1 MANTGWVSAL
11 WTTWWSSW
19 RCGRGRWMK
28 SLTPTHRPAQRT
40 SEPVLH
46 GTAACWL
53 GPVHTYTLPH
63 LSTVCSCF
71 LCHYCWGVFFFF
83 FFHFW
88 VHSFLSSIL
97 SSWFTCLCTVFL
109 VCHIASFCLSCMSL
123 YILFFFSPPPLCTL
137 FVLSICSLL
146 SQSLYHFYFLVCLIC
161 WNGWRLIPV
170 HFIYAQFY

>member
-1 MANTGWVSAL
+1 
-11 WTTWWSSW
+11 
-19 RCGRGRWMK
+19 MK
-28 SLTPTHRPAQRT
+28 SLTPTRRPARRT

-53 GPVHTYTLPH
+53 GPVHAYTLPH

-71 LCHYCWGVFFFF
+71 PCHYCWVFFF

-123 YILFFFSPPPLCTL
+123 YILFFFSLPPLYTLCFINLFFAFSLCTISIFWFAL
-137 FVLSICSLL
+137 FAEINSCALYLCSVLLTET
-146 SQSLYHFYFLVCLIC
+146 
-161 WNGWRLIPV
+161 
-170 HFIYAQFY
+170 